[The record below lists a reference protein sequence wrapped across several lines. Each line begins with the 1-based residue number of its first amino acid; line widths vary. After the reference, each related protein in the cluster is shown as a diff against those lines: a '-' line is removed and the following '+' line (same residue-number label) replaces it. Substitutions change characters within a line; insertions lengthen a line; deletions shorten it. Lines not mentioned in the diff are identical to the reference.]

1 MLDAAVEQKAVS
13 NYSIGFQVF
22 YISGLSGTK
31 SIENNENMIDI
42 DDHLLLKRNKKD
54 FDIALYRFQRMEKKQ
69 EKLQNLRS
77 QFEKDKEKIRIMK
90 ENRKFKPY

>member
-13 NYSIGFQVF
+13 NYSIGFPVF